1 MFGKKRME
9 INKVTVSSANE
20 LKAAVKKK
28 EQNIEVTG
36 ELAKKL
42 KWMVKLSP
50 KKITAIIGV
59 LATVGATVPLTGG
72 ASALAVAPAMTAVT
86 GTELATLILACSIS
100 VGVLVA
106 LLKDYDVEIGQGEMT
121 VRFTKK

>member
-50 KKITAIIGV
+50 RAGAEILPWSKQTGKATATI
-59 LATVGATVPLTGG
+59 
-72 ASALAVAPAMTAVT
+72 
-86 GTELATLILACSIS
+86 
-100 VGVLVA
+100 
-106 LLKDYDVEIGQGEMT
+106 
-121 VRFTKK
+121 